1 MSSEGGKLLSEL
13 KSMCGFLDAQKKLLS
28 PEAFANMRDN
38 QVKFFEL
45 RLGQVGSLTF
55 DEASSLSSC
64 FGDGP
69 WTSVQK
75 ETFAKNLGECANTHA
90 AKKGRRP
97 LQTLKGFS
105 LYLTLSEKTL
115 LQGDAHNLVKLDAVV
130 NRCFLIG
137 LHLPSESCS
146 GHVVATAIDYGVKAP
161 TPKEKHSILK
171 AFKQGLKTKVK
182 HAPQCAIHL
191 VTFPPLPTDL
201 PDVIFKEA
209 YAEEKPHME
218 DCEGKGVQNVPKR
231 KTHKTVRENGM
242 GMAGQLGELSPQE
255 FMMQMCQNLMAA
267 RFGQSGEDPFNVQIF
282 KNTKR
287 QKALEQPTGS
297 PSTQRDDSKPKEV
310 LAIENG
316 KNLPVKGSPSE
327 ENKKHE
333 KGNPESH
340 PNLFD
345 LEMVQPPE
353 GSNNKAEENAQTMA
367 DAFQKREEKKQ
378 NSGDHE
384 VTPVQGK
391 AKAKAKAKA
400 KTKVKADKGS
410 TKSNTTKVSEATS
423 KKPSPPKAGEGTVF
437 YKSGKIH
444 RSDHSSCWR
453 VFLHKSDRN
462 DRKVYWK
469 GSEADSFKKALSM
482 IDAGK

>member
-45 RLGQVGSLTF
+45 RLDQVGSLTF
-55 DEASSLSSC
+55 DEASSLSSS

-75 ETFAKNLGECANTHA
+75 ETFARKLSECANTHA

-115 LQGDAHNLVKLDAVV
+115 LQGDAHNLVKLDAVI

-146 GHVVATAIDYGVKAP
+146 GHVVATAIDYGMKAP
-161 TPKEKHSILK
+161 TPSDKHSILK
-171 AFKQGLKTKVK
+171 AFKQGLKSKVK

-218 DCEGKGVQNVPKR
+218 DCEGKGVQDVPKR
-231 KTHKTVRENGM
+231 KTHKTVRQNPM
-242 GMAGQLGELSPQE
+242 GMAGQLGQCSPQE
-255 FMMQMCQNLMAA
+255 FMMQLCQNLAAA
-267 RFGQSGEDPFNVQIF
+267 RFGQSGEDPFNFQIF
-282 KNTKR
+282 KNQKR

-297 PSTQRDDSKPKEV
+297 PSTQRDDSQPKEV

-327 ENKKHE
+327 EKKKHDN
-333 KGNPESH
+333 G
-340 PNLFD
+340 NLFD

-353 GSNNKAEENAQTMA
+353 SSNKKADENAQTMA
-367 DAFQKREEKKQ
+367 DAFQQREEKKQ
-378 NSGDHE
+378 NDGDHK
-384 VTPVQGK
+384 VTPVKGK
-391 AKAKAKAKA
+391 AKAKATA

-410 TKSNTTKVSEATS
+410 TKSKTTTKVSGAKS
-423 KKPSPPKAGEGTVF
+423 KKPSPPKAGEGTLF
-437 YKSGKIH
+437 YGSGKIH
-444 RSDHSSCWR
+444 RSDKSSCWR
-453 VFLHKSDRN
+453 VFINKSDKI
-462 DRKVYWK
+462 DKKVYWK
-469 GSEADSFKKALSM
+469 GSEADSFKKALDM